1 MPGPIHDHD
10 PDIVLEAERDIRTK
24 LGDRALDFDAMLA
37 VSNIYR
43 AATAVRN
50 RMEKEVLT
58 PAGLTTVWW
67 RREHATAH
75 RRAAAALE
83 RGGVPALQ
91 QFLEPCTALTERELV
106 IVTARCIIDRAGG
119 GDPR

>member
-50 RMEKEVLT
+50 RMEKEV
-58 PAGLTTVWW
+58 GLIVSTKTKSDEWGLHDSL
-67 RREHATAH
+67 RP
-75 RRAAAALE
+75 L
-83 RGGVPALQ
+83 GVGRP
-91 QFLEPCTALTERELV
+91 R
-106 IVTARCIIDRAGG
+106 DR
-119 GDPR
+119 